1 SPDHTTPGAAGGQP
15 ADAAPLLLDDP
26 EVRARLAGLADGDIT
41 DAERLRPLDPAHPA
55 YVIYTSGSTG
65 RPKGVV
71 ATHRGVAGLAA
82 WAEAE
87 LGRERLTD
95 VVASTSLNFDV
106 SVFEILCPLLA
117 GGSVEVVRDL
127 LALIDPEGRPRATGL
142 LSGVPSVFSRLLGE
156 DRPADWA
163 RTVVLAGEALPA
175 QTVRDIREAM
185 PSCRIANLYGPT
197 EATVYATGWFCDG
210 PAPAQAP
217 PIGRPV
223 AGARAYVLDPTLRLV
238 PPGVTGEL
246 YLGGQGL
253 ARGYLR
259 RPGLTAHRFL
269 ADPLGPPGSRMY
281 RTGDLVR
288 WNGEGQLEYVGR
300 ADDQVKIRGF
310 RIELGEVETALLRH
324 PDIAE
329 AAAVARE
336 TDGHQRLIAYV
347 VATAGAE
354 PDPAGLRRFLR
365 RSLPDYMVPASVV
378 VLERMPLNPNGK
390 LDRARLPE
398 PDWAEAVAPGYVAPR
413 TATERT
419 LAAVWARI
427 LRVDR
432 VGMEDNFFSLGGD
445 SILSI
450 QLVSQAPIRS
460 GSGSYSPSRSQ
471 PRSSGN
477 GPMASVPSMT

>member
-1 SPDHTTPGAAGGQP
+1 
-15 ADAAPLLLDDP
+15 
-26 EVRARLAGLADGDIT
+26 
-41 DAERLRPLDPAHPA
+41 
-55 YVIYTSGSTG
+55 
-65 RPKGVV
+65 
-71 ATHRGVAGLAA
+71 
-82 WAEAE
+82 
-87 LGRERLTD
+87 
-95 VVASTSLNFDV
+95 
-106 SVFEILCPLLA
+106 
-117 GGSVEVVRDL
+117 
-127 LALIDPEGRPRATGL
+127 
-142 LSGVPSVFSRLLGE
+142 SVFSRLLGE

-398 PDWAEAVAPGYVAPR
+398 PDWAEAAAPGYVAPR

-450 QLVSQAPIRS
+450 QLVSQARQAGLAVTSRDVYRHQTVAALALHLDTTTAPAGPTSEGDGTATGELPLTPIQHWLFTTDPERAGHFNQTISLVLPVDVDEDALRHALDALVDHHDALRS
-460 GSGSYSPSRSQ
+460 RFHRRDGGWHQRIEDAAAV
-471 PRSSGN
+471 R
-477 GPMASVPSMT
+477 V